1 MFYYISGKLAKLDA
15 AFAVIDA
22 GGVGFKM
29 TISKSTYYRITGKS
43 GETVKLYTYMAV
55 REDGTELFG
64 FSTEEELSAFKM
76 LITVSGVG
84 PKAAVSIL
92 STLTPEKLALAICTE
107 DKKAISQAN
116 GIGPKTAARI
126 ILELKDKL
134 KADGIGEADIDSSSP
149 LAEVGVGAKNTSK
162 LSDAQDALVVLGYS
176 RNEALKALQTIDTNA
191 LELDDIIRLALKKLM
206 K

>member
-15 AFAVIDA
+15 AFAVVDA

-43 GETVKLYTYMAV
+43 GENVKLYTYMAV

-92 STLTPEKLALAICTE
+92 STLTPEKLALAAAAS
-107 DKKAISQAN
+107 DSKAFARAN
-116 GIGPKTAARI
+116 GVGPKLAGRI
-126 ILELKDKL
+126 VLELKDKVKGL
-134 KADGIGEADIDSSSP
+134 FIENGNEEISQAAVLNNASSNASGAVQALAALGYSQSEAAAVVGKIDSS
-149 LAEVGVGAKNTSK
+149 
-162 LSDAQDALVVLGYS
+162 
-176 RNEALKALQTIDTNA
+176 LKT
-191 LELDDIIRLALKKLM
+191 EEIIRLALKSLAKF
-206 K
+206 